1 MSAHEPCGVCCC
13 SDSRLTP
20 PFRSCAHCGNQEL
33 TPLSQVRT
41 APDGK
46 LYCIVCWGCWDA
58 TRAAEVAASMAG
70 LVDLFSTF
78 IYQPIVMRTV
88 PYPEYEAT

>member
-1 MSAHEPCGVCCC
+1 MSEHEPCGVCYYCC
-13 SDSRLTP
+13 DSRLTP
-20 PFRSCAHCGNQEL
+20 RRSCAHCGSQAL
-33 TPLSQVRT
+33 TLSSQVRT
-41 APDGK
+41 GPDGK

-70 LVDLFSTF
+70 LLDLFSTF
-78 IYQPIVMRTV
+78 IYQPIAMRTV